1 MLKKGLL
8 LVVTLLVVGFVITP
22 LVQAQTAAQQQEL
35 EQIARRSMNGLS
47 AQDRQRVIT
56 IMTDVYVAQ
65 GMPRQQAASL
75 AEMAAGSMFS
85 GDVGEM
91 SPEQRRQFA
100 EQDQRLQQFDQ
111 GQQQRET
118 DASLAADFSA
128 GRIGQDVYFARSS
141 VPVGWPSAQAMA
153 RFGTRITRPQGNF
166 THTIDREEVTIYIMK
181 TDYRNFTEA
190 EARVIY
196 SHFLAFGDSHPVYT
210 GYRPS
215 VESFISDGEASIL
228 YQDPQRPTTS
238 SVRNMIQINISW
250 NRLGVITVEIHPTQL
265 MGEGGAGGR

>member
-8 LVVTLLVVGFVITP
+8 LVVALLVVGFVITP

-47 AQDRQRVIT
+47 AQDRQRVIA

-100 EQDQRLQQFDQ
+100 EQEERIQYFEGADERSRQAQEQERRDAEQRRLYPGENRGWPTAQLQERGLGNLRQPAGTNTSYNGDAGWVSEIFLTNANNTAFQ
-111 GQQQRET
+111 NLRQQMET
-118 DASLAADFSA
+118 IAGNSITVSGNKFS
-128 GRIGQDVYFARSS
+128 VMYRSS
-141 VPVGWPSAQAMA
+141 GSGRMSSQSYMDVELEGTQIKITLRESAA
-153 RFGTRITRPQGNF
+153 
-166 THTIDREEVTIYIMK
+166 
-181 TDYRNFTEA
+181 
-190 EARVIY
+190 
-196 SHFLAFGDSHPVYT
+196 
-210 GYRPS
+210 
-215 VESFISDGEASIL
+215 
-228 YQDPQRPTTS
+228 
-238 SVRNMIQINISW
+238 
-250 NRLGVITVEIHPTQL
+250 
-265 MGEGGAGGR
+265 